1 MNKKII
7 YCTLESLIYSIII
20 YLIFFTFSTEQYNFL
35 SMNLH
40 PLAIMTAFLA
50 LKYGTYIGFIGSFAA
65 IITYLTAYLFSGNDL
80 LLFFLKF
87 QYYKFFLMF
96 LFINV
101 LLGKFKTNHDERE
114 EKLIEEKTELEEKY
128 SNQKNKNMELII
140 LSTKLKNQIV
150 NSKESIITLYHIK
163 NSLKDKT
170 LEQLYTEIILI
181 LKQFLNCDAASVYKL
196 TDSSHIRSIL
206 KLGSS
211 NIAPF
216 ISLDS
221 SDAVRFR
228 EVMETGEITEFPI
241 DLEVK
246 QPVYIS
252 PIFIKD
258 KISGFVTIEKL
269 DFNIKE
275 RYSFELFKIVAE
287 ELEDSLV
294 EIFEKAEEEK
304 NEHYYTE
311 DMSVSK
317 WNYFNSVVEENEK
330 RKKLF
335 GYDYVLLEG
344 KNPGYS
350 TEDVFNILKD
360 KMWVNDY
367 ATLNEKYIRLLF
379 TMTDLNKKALL
390 KEKAEKYFTGVDFYE
405 I

>member
-1 MNKKII
+1 
-7 YCTLESLIYSIII
+7 
-20 YLIFFTFSTEQYNFL
+20 
-35 SMNLH
+35 
-40 PLAIMTAFLA
+40 
-50 LKYGTYIGFIGSFAA
+50 
-65 IITYLTAYLFSGNDL
+65 
-80 LLFFLKF
+80 
-87 QYYKFFLMF
+87 
-96 LFINV
+96 
-101 LLGKFKTNHDERE
+101 
-114 EKLIEEKTELEEKY
+114 
-128 SNQKNKNMELII
+128 
-140 LSTKLKNQIV
+140 
-150 NSKESIITLYHIK
+150 
-163 NSLKDKT
+163 
-170 LEQLYTEIILI
+170 
-181 LKQFLNCDAASVYKL
+181 
-196 TDSSHIRSIL
+196 
-206 KLGSS
+206 
-211 NIAPF
+211 
-216 ISLDS
+216 
-221 SDAVRFR
+221 
-228 EVMETGEITEFPI
+228 METGEITEFPI

>member
-20 YLIFFTFSTEQYNFL
+20 YLVFFTFNTERYNFL
-35 SMNLH
+35 TMNLH

-101 LLGKFKTNHDERE
+101 LLGKFKMNYDERE
-114 EKLIEEKTELEEKY
+114 EKLIEEKTELEKNY
-128 SNQKNKNMELII
+128 SNQKNKNMELIV

-163 NSLKDKT
+163 RSLKDKT
-170 LEQLYTEIILI
+170 LEQLYTEIMLI
-181 LKQFLNCDAASVYKL
+181 LKQFLNCETASIYKI
-196 TDSSHIRSIL
+196 TDSAHIRNIL
-206 KLGSS
+206 KLGNS
-211 NIAPF
+211 NMPSF
-216 ISLDS
+216 IDLKSNEAD
-221 SDAVRFR
+221 RFR
-228 EVMETGEITEFPI
+228 EVVETKETTEFPI
-241 DLEVK
+241 DLDAK
-246 QPVYIS
+246 KPVYIS

-258 KISGFVTIEKL
+258 KISGFLSIEKL

-275 RYSFELFKIVAE
+275 RYSFELFKIVTAE
-287 ELEDSLV
+287 LKEALIS
-294 EIFEKAEEEK
+294 IFEKVEKEK
-304 NEHYYTE
+304 NEHYYAE
-311 DMSVSK
+311 DMIVSK
-317 WNYFNSVVEENEK
+317 WNYFNSVVEENER

-335 GYDYVLLEG
+335 GYDYILLEG
-344 KNPGYS
+344 KNPGYTS
-350 TEDVFNILKD
+350 VDILNIIQDRK
-360 KMWVNDY
+360 WENDY
-367 ATLNEKYIRLLF
+367 ITLNDKYIRLLF
-379 TMTDLNKKALL
+379 TMTDLNKKELL
-390 KEKAEKYFTGVDFYE
+390 KEKVAKFFTGVDFYE

>member
-101 LLGKFKTNHDERE
+101 LLGKFKTN
-114 EKLIEEKTELEEKY
+114 
-128 SNQKNKNMELII
+128 
-140 LSTKLKNQIV
+140 QIV

-170 LEQLYTEIILI
+170 LEQLYTEIMLI

-228 EVMETGEITEFPI
+228 EVIETGEITEFPI

-258 KISGFVTIEKL
+258 KISGFLTIEKL

-311 DMSVSK
+311 DKSVSK